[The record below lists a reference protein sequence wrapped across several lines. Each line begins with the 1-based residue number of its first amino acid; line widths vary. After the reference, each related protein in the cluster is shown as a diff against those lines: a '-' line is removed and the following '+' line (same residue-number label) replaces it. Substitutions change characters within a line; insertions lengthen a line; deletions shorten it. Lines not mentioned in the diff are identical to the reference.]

1 MTIGSAGSESS
12 SVTMKT
18 FDLGRFALE
27 APLGPPVRTVGT
39 HGEMWQWI
47 GDGAKL
53 ISLVVAVRP
62 SERESVDGL
71 RNRLLAEVE
80 RVGSSL
86 RLASDREQLRPE
98 AIDVNGAFAAFS
110 MSVDGIHE
118 GIKLHNVMLV
128 ATGGASTFLAHVAV
142 PDTGTARQV
151 ASSIL
156 SSLRLLG

>member
-1 MTIGSAGSESS
+1 MTTGHANGVDSSATMR
-12 SVTMKT
+12 SV
-18 FDLGRFALE
+18 DLRGIALE
-27 APLGPPVRTVGT
+27 APLGPSTHTVGT
-39 HGEMWQWI
+39 YGEMWQWI